1 MIQGCRVPS
10 VSLNISP
17 QGDLT
22 LCCIAGLHT
31 IGHISK
37 VNSLEDFFNSSV
49 MDYYR
54 DELAKGNIET
64 LNPCNKCYKW
74 NKEGFTTFRNRIEDY
89 FTFPRDELD
98 KKARAV
104 GMNVP
109 IRHLEYTLS
118 NICNQ
123 SCAMCSS
130 WFSHTWKEIDKKFGR
145 KVYPLAKLNEE
156 SIEKIEK
163 VLYGL
168 DYIEI
173 KGGEPFADI
182 RNLRI
187 LKKLIE
193 VNPKCNIQ
201 IVTNMQSITPEAM
214 SILKQLP
221 NIKLFASIDGVGKVY
236 DWIRGGNFEKTVS
249 NMENFYNET
258 GNTIQIGTTITLY
271 NFYSLEKIQEY
282 FENKPYIHNIAYDN
296 WARGPLYST
305 ALCLPEDMFNKRLEE
320 LKQKIN
326 IVSIKWETR
335 SKYHTLYD
343 LKQLF
348 LEETEKMNEHRG
360 FNLFDHVPELKEW
373 YK

>member
-1 MIQGCRVPS
+1 MIQGCKVPS

-17 QGDLT
+17 QGDLS
-22 LCCIAGLHT
+22 LCCFAHPHT

-54 DELAKGNIET
+54 DELANGNIKT

-98 KKARAV
+98 KKARQV

-123 SCAMCSS
+123 TCAMCSS
-130 WFSHTWKEIDKKFGR
+130 NCSHAWKEIDKKFGR
-145 KVYPLAKLNEE
+145 KVYPFSKLDQE

-236 DWIRGGNFEKTVS
+236 DWIRGGNFEKTVN

-258 GNTIQIGTTITLY
+258 GKTIQIGTTISLY
-271 NFYSLEKIQEY
+271 NFYSLERIQEY

-296 WARGPLYST
+296 WVRRPLYST

-320 LKQKIN
+320 LKKRIN
-326 IVSIKWETR
+326 IVPITWKSTERDMKRDIKQY
-335 SKYHTLYD
+335 S
-343 LKQLF
+343 
-348 LEETEKMNEHRG
+348 LEETEKMNKHRG
-360 FNLFDHVPELKEW
+360 FNLLDHVPELKEW

>member
-1 MIQGCRVPS
+1 MIQGCKVPS

-22 LCCIAGLHT
+22 LCCHAHPHT
-31 IGHISK
+31 TGHISK

-54 DELAKGNIET
+54 DELANGNIKT
-64 LNPCNKCYKW
+64 LNPCNICYKR
-74 NKEGFTTFRNRIEDY
+74 NKEGLTTLRNRIEDY

-98 KKARAV
+98 KKARQV

-109 IRHLEYTLS
+109 IRYLEYTLS

-123 SCAMCSS
+123 TCAMCSS
-130 WFSHTWKEIDKKFGR
+130 NCSHAWIELDKKFGR
-145 KVYPLAKLNEE
+145 KVSPLSKLDQE

-163 VLYGL
+163 ILYGL
-168 DYIEI
+168 DYVNL

-193 VNPKCNIQ
+193 VNPKCNIE
-201 IVTNMQSITPEAM
+201 IVTNMQSITPETM
-214 SILKQLP
+214 LILKQLP
-221 NIKLFASIDGVGKVY
+221 NIKLFASVDGVGKVY

-258 GNTIQIGTTITLY
+258 GNTIQIGTTISLY
-271 NFYSLEKIQEY
+271 NFYSLERIQEY
-282 FENKPYIHNIAYDN
+282 FENKPYIHNIVFDN
-296 WARGPLYST
+296 WVEGPSYCS

-320 LKQKIN
+320 LKQRIN
-326 IVSIKWETR
+326 IVPITWKSTER
-335 SKYHTLYD
+335 D
-343 LKQLF
+343 MKQYS
-348 LEETEKMNEHRG
+348 LEETEKMNKHRG

>member
-1 MIQGCRVPS
+1 MIQGCKVPS

-17 QGDLT
+17 QGYLT
-22 LCCIAGLHT
+22 LCCSAGSHT
-31 IGHISK
+31 LEHISK
-37 VNSLEDFFNSSV
+37 VDSIEEFFNSSV

-54 DELAKGNIET
+54 DELEKGNIET
-64 LNPCNKCYKW
+64 LNPCNKCYKM
-74 NKEGFTTFRNRIEDY
+74 NQDGFSTFRTRIEEDY
-89 FTFPRDELD
+89 FKFPKEELD
-98 KKARAV
+98 NKARQV

-193 VNPKCNIQ
+193 VNPKCNIH

-258 GNTIQIGTTITLY
+258 GNTIQIGTTISLY
-271 NFYSLEKIQEY
+271 NFYSLERVQEY
-282 FENKPYIHNIAYDN
+282 FENKPYIHNIVFDN
-296 WARGPLYST
+296 WVRSPLYSSP
-305 ALCLPEDMFNKRLEE
+305 LCLPEDMFNKRLEE
-320 LKQKIN
+320 LKQRIN
-326 IVSIKWETR
+326 IVPTTW
-335 SKYHTLYD
+335 YHARD
-343 LKQLF
+343 NLKQRF

-360 FNLFDHVPELKEW
+360 FNLFDHVPELREW

>member
-1 MIQGCRVPS
+1 MIQGCKVPS

-17 QGDLT
+17 QGDLS
-22 LCCIAGLHT
+22 LCCFAHPHT

-54 DELAKGNIET
+54 DELANGNIKT

-98 KKARAV
+98 KKARQV

-123 SCAMCSS
+123 TCAMCSS
-130 WFSHTWKEIDKKFGR
+130 NCSHAWKEIDKKFGR
-145 KVYPLAKLNEE
+145 KVYPFSKLDQE

-258 GNTIQIGTTITLY
+258 GKTIQIGTTISLY
-271 NFYSLEKIQEY
+271 NFYSLERIQEY

-296 WARGPLYST
+296 WVRRPLYST

-320 LKQKIN
+320 LKQRIN
-326 IVSIKWETR
+326 IVPITWKSTERDMKRDIKQY
-335 SKYHTLYD
+335 S
-343 LKQLF
+343 
-348 LEETEKMNEHRG
+348 LEETEKMNKHRG
-360 FNLFDHVPELKEW
+360 FNLLDHVPELKEW